1 MTPKKMCGASQIPS
15 KSEPLKS
22 QAGVRLFSQIKG
34 NSLKLFQGRFRLDM
48 REKFFMEGVVQP
60 WNRLHRAAVRS
71 PSLDVFKTHVD
82 VPGFPGNLVNLAGPS
97 RPPEAAPQPS
107 TAPCMSPRLAE
118 LPDFPSSSLH
128 QQTLHYWGNRG
139 SQGAEIPH
147 A

>member
-1 MTPKKMCGASQIPS
+1 MTTKKMCGASQIPS

-22 QAGVRLFSQIKG
+22 QAGVRLFSHIKG
-34 NSLKLFQGRFRLDM
+34 NNLKLLQGRFRLDM

-60 WNRLHRAAVRS
+60 WKRLPRPAAGS
-71 PSLDVFKTHVD
+71 PSLDVFRTHVD
-82 VPGFPGNLVNLAGPS
+82 VPGFPGNLVNPASPS

-107 TAPCMSPRLAE
+107 TAPCTSPRLEE